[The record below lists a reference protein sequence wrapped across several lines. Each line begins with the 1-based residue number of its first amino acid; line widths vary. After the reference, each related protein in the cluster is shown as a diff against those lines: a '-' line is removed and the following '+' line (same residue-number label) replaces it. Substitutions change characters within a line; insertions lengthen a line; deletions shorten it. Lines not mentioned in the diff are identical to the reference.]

1 MAAKAFGAEET
12 VHMDAPDGKIGHA
25 ELKIGDSHVMSPL
38 SLRSSWTRR
47 LRYYGPPMSFEPFR
61 RLRNH
66 TETGRT

>member
-12 VHMDAPDGKIGHA
+12 VRMDAPDG
-25 ELKIGDSHVMSPL
+25 KIGDSHVMSPL